1 MTTYS
6 NTAGNLDKKIILS
19 FPYDPERPDTNS
31 QLLVDAPGKNMSSFD
46 DGDFASFSETVR
58 AGHWQ
63 DTISD
68 TIRATSY
75 GAGDLPVDA
84 LTHLQDPSQNATSFV
99 SAGTNLGGYDI
110 AKDTRQ
116 NDDLTVANEFELDVN
131 SLTHTFQTMTAIGP
145 LPGMPK
151 RNLSDMKD
159 TSQLNA
165 LSIDLGMM
173 REVITVQGILIDR
186 VNHPS
191 STSTHHMRR
200 QHLLDI
206 VRSQYGF
213 IHGLSQSGKDASM
226 MNVNR
231 FPALTIGPIY
241 GRTAGKDE
249 DYEGSEP
256 SDDVRGYDVAGS
268 YDSPSNGQ
276 DTNASENGVA
286 VAHSWWPSPSYKGRN
301 RYRGLIIRCNVAN
314 QGGRPDIWQ
323 YSFEFVVI
331 KNEMSMR
338 LSTNF
343 TNTYGDYS
351 GSDNTFE
358 AHG

>member
-116 NDDLTVANEFELDVN
+116 NDDLTVANEFELDCN
-131 SLTHTFQTMTAIGP
+131 MITHTYQSLTSILP
-145 LPGMPK
+145 LPGIPK
-151 RNLSDMKD
+151 RSNSDSRS
-159 TSQLNA
+159 TAQLNA
-165 LSIDLGMM
+165 LNIDLGMQ
-173 REVITVQGILIDR
+173 REIISCQGIVIDR
-186 VNHPS
+186 K
-191 STSTHHMRR
+191 THHSSSSGHHIRR
-200 QHLLDI
+200 QHLLDM
-206 VRSQYGF
+206 VRTQYGYV
-213 IHGLSQSGKDASM
+213 HDYDHEKDTTW
-226 MNVNR
+226 MNMNR
-231 FPALTIGPIY
+231 FPALTIGPMRRITTWL
-241 GRTAGKDE
+241 GQTHLDE
-249 DYEGSEP
+249 GYEGEEP
-256 SDDVRGYDVAGS
+256 SDDVRGTEHTGGSLEGQVVA
-268 YDSPSNGQ
+268 SNAYGGG
-276 DTNASENGVA
+276 NGIRY
-286 VAHSWWPSPSYKGRN
+286 SWTPTPSYKGRS
-301 RYRGLIIRCNVAN
+301 RYRGLLTRLNLRN
-314 QGGRPDIWQ
+314 EGGRPDVWQ
-323 YSFEFVVI
+323 FSFDFIVI
-331 KNEMSMR
+331 KNEMQMR
-338 LSTNF
+338 MVKRV
-343 TNTYGDYS
+343 G
-351 GSDNTFE
+351 
-358 AHG
+358 